1 MIRYITLFYFFGV
14 QSAPTPLV
22 KMREL
27 FSTISKNEKSV
38 IALKEITQTQST
50 IPSEIKRAYYAAAH
64 MASAQYKLN
73 IITKINIFN
82 EGKEW
87 LESII
92 KSDTTSIELR
102 YIRLAIQE
110 NTPSVLGYNKSIL
123 LDKRFLITRLSSIKM
138 SDPDL
143 YIKASSYLLLK
154 SKLSRADKALMNK

>member
-1 MIRYITLFYFFGV
+1 
-14 QSAPTPLV
+14 
-22 KMREL
+22 MREL

>member
-1 MIRYITLFYFFGV
+1 MIRYIILLYFFGA

-27 FSTISKNEKSV
+27 FSTISKNEESV

-82 EGKEW
+82 EGKTL

-92 KSDTTSIELR
+92 RSDTTSIELR

-110 NTPSVLGYNKSIL
+110 NTPSFLGYTKNMTQ
-123 LDKRFLITRLSSIKM
+123 DKLFLITRLSSIKM

-143 YIKASSYLLLK
+143 YAKACSYLLLK
-154 SKLSRADKALMNK
+154 SKLSSADKALMNK

>member
-1 MIRYITLFYFFGV
+1 MIRYITLLYFFGV

-123 LDKRFLITRLSSIKM
+123 LDRRFLITRLSSIKM